1 MPMQFKIDV
10 LEALKAKGYT
20 TYVLRKE
27 NILSQSTLQKL
38 REGKG
43 LSWENI
49 ERICGLL
56 ECQPGDLIEYV
67 QENYTLFCLL
77 Q

>member
-56 ECQPGDLIEYV
+56 KCQPGDLIEYV
-67 QENYTLFCLL
+67 QENN
-77 Q
+77 

>member
-56 ECQPGDLIEYV
+56 ECQPGR
-67 QENYTLFCLL
+67 
-77 Q
+77 

>member
-56 ECQPGDLIEYV
+56 ECQPGQLIS
-67 QENYTLFCLL
+67 YTLF
-77 Q
+77 